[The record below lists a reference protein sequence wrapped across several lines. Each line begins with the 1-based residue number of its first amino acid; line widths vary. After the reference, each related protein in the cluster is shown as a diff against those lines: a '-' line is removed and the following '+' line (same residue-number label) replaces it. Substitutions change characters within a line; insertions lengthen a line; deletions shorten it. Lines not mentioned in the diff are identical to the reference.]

1 MVTWLQTYIRH
12 VVGRYLDNESGQD
25 VLVWLLVLFVIWLL
39 VAGRRVVVQ

>member
-1 MVTWLQTYIRH
+1 MLTWLETYIRH
-12 VVGRYLDNESGQD
+12 TVGRYLDDESGQD